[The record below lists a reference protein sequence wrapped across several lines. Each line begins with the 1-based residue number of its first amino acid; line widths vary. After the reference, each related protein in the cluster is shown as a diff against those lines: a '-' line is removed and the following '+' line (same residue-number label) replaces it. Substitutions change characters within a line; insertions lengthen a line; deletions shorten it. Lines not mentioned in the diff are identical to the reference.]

1 MKHIK
6 SAIAAVVVLATFAT
20 GCSTTAS
27 TSTAES
33 GNAVTGSGTLSPQA
47 RRELDTGYRN
57 TMARLFETAHGS
69 SELVS
74 KARGVLVFPRVIS
87 AGLVIGGQYGEGEL
101 RVDGVVDG
109 YYKTTT
115 GSVGLQAGAQT
126 TSLVFVF
133 MTQDALDR
141 FRAGRGWAGGID
153 ASVAVMKLGAN
164 ANIDVNVA
172 RAPTVAFVMTG
183 SGLMANLSLEGTKV
197 TRID

>member
-6 SAIAAVVVLATFAT
+6 PTIAAALVLAAFVS

-27 TSTAES
+27 TSTADS
-33 GNAVTGSGTLSPQA
+33 GNAVTGSGSLSSQS
-47 RRELDTGYRN
+47 RRELDAGYRN
-57 TMARLFETAHGS
+57 TLARLFETAHGS

-87 AGLVIGGQYGEGEL
+87 AGLVVGGQYGEGEL
-101 RVDGVVDG
+101 RVGGVVDG
-109 YYKTTT
+109 YYKIAA

-164 ANIDVNVA
+164 ASIDANAA
-172 RAPTVAFVMTG
+172 RAPTAAFVMTG

-197 TRID
+197 TRVE